1 MHVCVWD
8 FYDIQQYT
16 STRYKHPFS
25 LLLILYRQVMF
36 KFSLILNF
44 TMVMDKCHYLSD
56 VGEGVL
62 LTADYLNFTQ
72 NLHFY
77 YSTLKDNSDH
87 PAKVPKVNFIQ
98 NSDKLN
104 LIYFNNSFIVPST
117 FKTASGLLN
126 FTFDGI
132 ELVNRVAS
140 LTWQQYTVSPVRP
153 DCDVWS
159 LDNVE
164 VIVQYGDCM
173 RTIISEDFENET

>member
-1 MHVCVWD
+1 M
-8 FYDIQQYT
+8 I
-16 STRYKHPFS
+16 
-25 LLLILYRQVMF
+25 F

-44 TMVMDKCHYLSD
+44 TTVIDNCHSLSD
-56 VGEGVL
+56 LNGGVL
-62 LTADYLNFTQ
+62 LTADYLNYTQ

-77 YSTLKDNSDH
+77 YNTLKDNSDES
-87 PAKVPKVNFIQ
+87 AKVPKVMFIQ

-104 LIYFNNSFIVPST
+104 LTYFNSNFIVPST
-117 FKTASGLLN
+117 FNNASGLLN

-132 ELVNRVAS
+132 ELVNTVAS
-140 LTWQQYTVSPVRP
+140 LTWQQYTLRPVRP

-164 VIVQYGDCM
+164 VTVQYGDCI

>member
-1 MHVCVWD
+1 M
-8 FYDIQQYT
+8 I
-16 STRYKHPFS
+16 
-25 LLLILYRQVMF
+25 F

-44 TMVMDKCHYLSD
+44 TTVIDKCHGLSD
-56 VGEGVL
+56 VNEGVL
-62 LTADYLNFTQ
+62 LTADYLNYTK

-77 YSTLKDNSDH
+77 YNTLKDNSNE

-98 NSDKLN
+98 DSDKLN
-104 LIYFNNSFIVPST
+104 LTYFNNSLIVPST
-117 FKTASGLLN
+117 FMNVSGLLN

-140 LTWQQYTVSPVRP
+140 LTWQQYTVAPVRP

-164 VIVQYGDCM
+164 VTVQYGDCM

>member
-1 MHVCVWD
+1 M
-8 FYDIQQYT
+8 I
-16 STRYKHPFS
+16 
-25 LLLILYRQVMF
+25 F

-44 TMVMDKCHYLSD
+44 TTVIDKCHSLSD
-56 VGEGVL
+56 VNEGVL
-62 LTADYLNFTQ
+62 LTAEYLNFNQ

-77 YSTLKDNSDH
+77 YNNLEDH
-87 PAKVPKVNFIQ
+87 NDSPNKVPTVMFIE

-104 LIYFNNSFIVPST
+104 LTYFNNSLIVPST
-117 FKTASGLLN
+117 FSNASGLLN